1 MKREENQTI
10 EYKESWH
17 DKYLAW
23 ICGYANAQGG
33 TIYFGIEDGTKKPIG
48 VKDANSLMES
58 IPNKIRD
65 TMGIVADVVL
75 LRKSGKDVI
84 RVKVKKSVFPVCYHG
99 EYHYR
104 TGAVKMVLTGAALTQ
119 FLLEKSGL
127 DWDAAPTFSGFKKDE
142 HAFTALAAR
151 YKKERKAKLTDTDF
165 ESFGLT
171 LSDGRLTNTG
181 ALLADDCP
189 LRHSRVFCTRWNG
202 LNMAA
207 GVMDAKDDQEYS
219 GGILSML
226 QYAEDFVRVNSRRAW
241 HKLARTRVE
250 FVEYP
255 ERAVHESLVNAFIHR
270 DYLVTGSEVHVDIFD
285 DRLEIT
291 SPGGMP
297 GERSLE
303 DFDVRSIPSIRRNPL
318 LADMC
323 ERLKLMERR
332 GSGVKKIF
340 EDYTKNFKNP
350 GARMPVLE
358 SFSTYF
364 RVILPNLIY
373 GFTDEQLALAVSSV
387 PPVAPPV
394 VPPVAPPVAPPV
406 TTPVMTPVE
415 TPVGKPSETLIDAVQ
430 RKVLVALKRG
440 DVMSTSELAEKVGI
454 SQPKNMRRRY
464 LRLLLDMGLV
474 EYTIPQKP
482 NSRLQKYRLTD
493 KGRSALVA
501 SVH

>member
-1 MKREENQTI
+1 
-10 EYKESWH
+10 
-17 DKYLAW
+17 
-23 ICGYANAQGG
+23 
-33 TIYFGIEDGTKKPIG
+33 
-48 VKDANSLMES
+48 
-58 IPNKIRD
+58 
-65 TMGIVADVVL
+65 
-75 LRKSGKDVI
+75 
-84 RVKVKKSVFPVCYHG
+84 
-99 EYHYR
+99 
-104 TGAVKMVLTGAALTQ
+104 
-119 FLLEKSGL
+119 
-127 DWDAAPTFSGFKKDE
+127 
-142 HAFTALAAR
+142 
-151 YKKERKAKLTDTDF
+151 
-165 ESFGLT
+165 
-171 LSDGRLTNTG
+171 
-181 ALLADDCP
+181 
-189 LRHSRVFCTRWNG
+189 
-202 LNMAA
+202 
-207 GVMDAKDDQEYS
+207 MDAKDDQEYS

-340 EDYTKNFKNP
+340 EDYTKIFKNP
-350 GARMPVLE
+350 GARIPVLE
-358 SFSTYF
+358 SFSMYF

-373 GFTDEQLALAVSSV
+373 GFTDEQLARAVSS
-387 PPVAPPV
+387 

-406 TTPVMTPVE
+406 TTPVTAPVATPVM

-430 RKVLVALKRG
+430 RKVLVALKGG

>member
-1 MKREENQTI
+1 
-10 EYKESWH
+10 
-17 DKYLAW
+17 
-23 ICGYANAQGG
+23 
-33 TIYFGIEDGTKKPIG
+33 
-48 VKDANSLMES
+48 
-58 IPNKIRD
+58 
-65 TMGIVADVVL
+65 
-75 LRKSGKDVI
+75 
-84 RVKVKKSVFPVCYHG
+84 
-99 EYHYR
+99 
-104 TGAVKMVLTGAALTQ
+104 
-119 FLLEKSGL
+119 
-127 DWDAAPTFSGFKKDE
+127 
-142 HAFTALAAR
+142 
-151 YKKERKAKLTDTDF
+151 
-165 ESFGLT
+165 
-171 LSDGRLTNTG
+171 
-181 ALLADDCP
+181 
-189 LRHSRVFCTRWNG
+189 
-202 LNMAA
+202 MAA

-350 GARMPVLE
+350 GARMPALE
-358 SFSTYF
+358 SFPTYF

-373 GFTDEQLALAVSSV
+373 GFTDEQLALAASSV
-387 PPVAPPV
+387 
-394 VPPVAPPVAPPV
+394 PPVAPPV
-406 TTPVMTPVE
+406 TTPVTTPVVTPVA

-430 RKVLVALKRG
+430 RKVLAALKGG
-440 DVMSTSELAEKVGI
+440 DVMSTSELAGKVGI

-474 EYTIPQKP
+474 EYTVPQKP

-493 KGRSALVA
+493 KGRSALAA

>member
-1 MKREENQTI
+1 
-10 EYKESWH
+10 
-17 DKYLAW
+17 
-23 ICGYANAQGG
+23 
-33 TIYFGIEDGTKKPIG
+33 
-48 VKDANSLMES
+48 
-58 IPNKIRD
+58 
-65 TMGIVADVVL
+65 
-75 LRKSGKDVI
+75 
-84 RVKVKKSVFPVCYHG
+84 
-99 EYHYR
+99 
-104 TGAVKMVLTGAALTQ
+104 
-119 FLLEKSGL
+119 
-127 DWDAAPTFSGFKKDE
+127 
-142 HAFTALAAR
+142 
-151 YKKERKAKLTDTDF
+151 
-165 ESFGLT
+165 
-171 LSDGRLTNTG
+171 
-181 ALLADDCP
+181 
-189 LRHSRVFCTRWNG
+189 
-202 LNMAA
+202 
-207 GVMDAKDDQEYS
+207 
-219 GGILSML
+219 
-226 QYAEDFVRVNSRRAW
+226 
-241 HKLARTRVE
+241 
-250 FVEYP
+250 
-255 ERAVHESLVNAFIHR
+255 
-270 DYLVTGSEVHVDIFD
+270 
-285 DRLEIT
+285 
-291 SPGGMP
+291 
-297 GERSLE
+297 
-303 DFDVRSIPSIRRNPL
+303 
-318 LADMC
+318 MC

-350 GARMPVLE
+350 GARIPVLE

-394 VPPVAPPVAPPV
+394 V
-406 TTPVMTPVE
+406 TPVM

>member
-1 MKREENQTI
+1 MK
-10 EYKESWH
+10 
-17 DKYLAW
+17 
-23 ICGYANAQGG
+23 
-33 TIYFGIEDGTKKPIG
+33 
-48 VKDANSLMES
+48 
-58 IPNKIRD
+58 
-65 TMGIVADVVL
+65 
-75 LRKSGKDVI
+75 
-84 RVKVKKSVFPVCYHG
+84 
-99 EYHYR
+99 
-104 TGAVKMVLTGAALTQ
+104 
-119 FLLEKSGL
+119 
-127 DWDAAPTFSGFKKDE
+127 
-142 HAFTALAAR
+142 
-151 YKKERKAKLTDTDF
+151 
-165 ESFGLT
+165 
-171 LSDGRLTNTG
+171 
-181 ALLADDCP
+181 
-189 LRHSRVFCTRWNG
+189 
-202 LNMAA
+202 
-207 GVMDAKDDQEYS
+207 
-219 GGILSML
+219 
-226 QYAEDFVRVNSRRAW
+226 
-241 HKLARTRVE
+241 
-250 FVEYP
+250 
-255 ERAVHESLVNAFIHR
+255 RAVHESLVNAFIHR

-340 EDYTKNFKNP
+340 EDYTKIFKNP

-387 PPVAPPV
+387 PPVT
-394 VPPVAPPVAPPV
+394 PPVAPPV
-406 TTPVMTPVE
+406 M

-430 RKVLVALKRG
+430 RKVLAALKGG

-454 SQPKNMRRRY
+454 SQPKDMRRRY

-493 KGRSALVA
+493 KGRSALAA

>member
-1 MKREENQTI
+1 M
-10 EYKESWH
+10 
-17 DKYLAW
+17 
-23 ICGYANAQGG
+23 
-33 TIYFGIEDGTKKPIG
+33 
-48 VKDANSLMES
+48 
-58 IPNKIRD
+58 
-65 TMGIVADVVL
+65 
-75 LRKSGKDVI
+75 
-84 RVKVKKSVFPVCYHG
+84 
-99 EYHYR
+99 
-104 TGAVKMVLTGAALTQ
+104 
-119 FLLEKSGL
+119 
-127 DWDAAPTFSGFKKDE
+127 
-142 HAFTALAAR
+142 
-151 YKKERKAKLTDTDF
+151 
-165 ESFGLT
+165 
-171 LSDGRLTNTG
+171 
-181 ALLADDCP
+181 
-189 LRHSRVFCTRWNG
+189 
-202 LNMAA
+202 NMAA

-350 GARMPVLE
+350 GARIPVLE

-373 GFTDEQLALAVSSV
+373 GFTDEKLVLAVSSV

-394 VPPVAPPVAPPV
+394 V
-406 TTPVMTPVE
+406 TPVM

-430 RKVLVALKRG
+430 RKVLVALKGG

-493 KGRSALVA
+493 KGRSALA
-501 SVH
+501 ANVH